1 MSHLAALR
9 VTVSRMSQCVVC
21 CACSDAYAFTIETPA
36 MNVIK
41 EDDEYSGLRYFSLLL
56 DDHGS
61 TAAREPTMWF
71 AGRRGDNQLVHSSVR
86 FAVHLC
92 KAPFRAVSNS
102 KRPTSA

>member
-1 MSHLAALR
+1 
-9 VTVSRMSQCVVC
+9 MSQCVVC